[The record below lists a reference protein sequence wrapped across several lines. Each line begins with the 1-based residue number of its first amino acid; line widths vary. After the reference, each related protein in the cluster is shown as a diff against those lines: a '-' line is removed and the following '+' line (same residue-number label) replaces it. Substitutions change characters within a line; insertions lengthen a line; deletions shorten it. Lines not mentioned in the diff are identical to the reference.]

1 MAYGRSFS
9 LETGHRSIIYDSL
22 RDIKHRQT
30 PSAISKKLIL
40 LQVSPSSSLPPL
52 SLSLSI
58 SFKRTAW
65 PRSKT
70 LMTNSSIPDR
80 VGRCFKNAPPRDS
93 TFPGELSKP
102 VYDDVT
108 SGV

>member
-1 MAYGRSFS
+1 MAFLLSLS

-22 RDIKHRQT
+22 RDIKHRET
-30 PSAISKKLIL
+30 PSATSKKLIL
-40 LQVSPSSSLPPL
+40 LQVSPSSLSLPP
-52 SLSLSI
+52 SI
-58 SFKRTAW
+58 SFKRTAR